1 VKVRPVLNIGS
12 RICATS
18 FYFDSLD
25 IGHFLQIIVVASS
38 CMNVTFWNSLVQ
50 FFGRGDYVTMLHST
64 WRAAPLKSA
73 MRVLMAPIG
82 GGPACG
88 VLYAF
93 LCQANEAMENL
104 QQYWN
109 WLFTHQVE
117 PSNLRVRRVEAGQV
131 RPHHR
136 IRRCSGLCHFFSH
149 VPDALIF
156 TCSSCPLVKPNLWCC
171 AWCLGWSNVMICSL
185 LLRPPLFS
193 YIGAVTRSQKIR
205 ILRCVAIFCPLWNLP

>member
-1 VKVRPVLNIGS
+1 MCNQFLFRFT
-12 RICATS
+12 RHW
-18 FYFDSLD
+18 SLFAD
-25 IGHFLQIIVVASS
+25 HCCSQFMHECNFLEFP
-38 CMNVTFWNSLVQ
+38 C
-50 FFGRGDYVTMLHST
+50 DST

-109 WLFTHQVE
+109 RLFTHQVE

-205 ILRCVAIFCPLWNLP
+205 ILRCVAIFFVHSEICHSLLFVNWLLYPSIVDIKPES